1 MYERPYNKGT
11 FLCHPQVM
19 ALQRARCE
27 YCGDGDATASE
38 QCDDGAGNAD
48 APNARCRS
56 SFPLLHI

>member
-1 MYERPYNKGT
+1 
-11 FLCHPQVM
+11 M

-38 QCDDGAGNAD
+38 QCDDGPGNAD